1 MSRSTAISAG
11 AIILHEFDGQLK
23 IALAQHKRSSKT
35 WNLPKGHVEPGETI
49 AQAALREIHEETGL
63 ADVQLITYL
72 GSILR
77 KSTKNNGETVHKT
90 IHYYLAY
97 ALRTT
102 EHKSLL
108 SWRAHSPVP
117 TDGRFTTVGWFS
129 PAEVLELLPYE
140 QDRDFLKEH
149 LESLYSK

>member
-1 MSRSTAISAG
+1 MPRSTAISAG
-11 AIILHEFDGQLK
+11 AIILHEIDGQLK
-23 IALAQHKRSSKT
+23 IALAQHKRSTKT
-35 WNLPKGHVEPGETI
+35 WNLPKGHVEPGETL

-63 ADVQLITYL
+63 TDIQLITHL

-77 KSTKNNGETVHKT
+77 QSTKNNGDTIHKT

-97 ALRTT
+97 ALRIT
-102 EHKSLL
+102 EHKGLL
-108 SWRAHSPVP
+108 SWRTHPPVP
-117 TDGRFTTVGWFS
+117 TDKRFTTVGWFT

-149 LESLYSK
+149 LGDLCS